1 MQSNSK
7 LTTTQKLYFKNLKAA
22 HSDIK
27 FAVDGKTTFA
37 FKRKGNLMEFATAI
51 CSDNEKKN
59 RLKVGQYYAI
69 SRFNWGCTVKLPDF
83 LFDGLKNNNSHSG
96 NFG

>member
-22 HSDIK
+22 QTDVE
-27 FAVDGKTTFA
+27 FVTDGKTTFA
-37 FKRKGNLMEFATAI
+37 FKRVGNLVEFATAV

-59 RLKVGQYYAI
+59 RRKVGQYYAI
-69 SRFNWGCTVKLPDF
+69 SRFNWGNTVKLPDYHF
-83 LFDGLKNNNSHSG
+83 SYLIDNNSHSG